1 MCFLFLFFHTCG
13 FSRNVL
19 FSLDW
24 VVFFPL
30 FCKFLFSPFLLCP
43 GMDGMMHKPFT
54 KKNFLKVLQALPPP
68 GTIEGRPEGFR
79 TFN

>member
-1 MCFLFLFFHTCG
+1 MPIMDGYACTAEI
-13 FSRNVL
+13 RKR
-19 FSLDW
+19 DW
-24 VVFFPL
+24 VYASLPIFAATAGGLVEAVQS
-30 FCKFLFSPFLLCP
+30 C